1 MSAQTRLAS
10 STFSQRGTTSIWE
23 RVLELKNDRE
33 LLAVGLFSALGLLV
47 SLWLALAYA
56 IPAASDL
63 IELPW

>member
-56 IPAASDL
+56 IPAANDL
-63 IELPW
+63 VELAW